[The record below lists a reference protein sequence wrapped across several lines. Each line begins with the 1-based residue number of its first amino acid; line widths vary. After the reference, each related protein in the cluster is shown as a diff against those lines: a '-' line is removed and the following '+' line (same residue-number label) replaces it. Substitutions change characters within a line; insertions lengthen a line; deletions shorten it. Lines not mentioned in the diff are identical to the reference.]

1 LGSIETSL
9 PRRYLTAVFV
19 MLPVAGACLAAEPAA
34 GRAGAKAE
42 PPALWATPP
51 RVPPRLWESFEAGT
65 AWKIPAWSGRSELR
79 VVNSKASEGD
89 RSLRVRLDMSYR
101 SKICLFRA
109 ERLNLSQHRWIVLDA
124 YAGRDVNLRVAFVT
138 GSRLFHY
145 ETPLR
150 RLRRGWNRDIS
161 FDLSSGTFRSSRT
174 DWKHI
179 SRLEL
184 RRIVRQVAIIIDLGR
199 GPRQPMYGPGMLW
212 LDNIRFV
219 SDPAL
224 NLDES
229 PPIVVEL
236 RERAVHPKDGESSGE
251 RGRPDAPA
259 APKREKQ

>member
-1 LGSIETSL
+1 
-9 PRRYLTAVFV
+9 

-42 PPALWATPP
+42 PPALWAAPP

-79 VVNSKASEGD
+79 VVESKASEGD
-89 RSLRVRLDMSYR
+89 RSLSVRLDMSYGW
-101 SKICLFRA
+101 KICLFRA
-109 ERLNLSQHRWIVLDA
+109 EMLNLSHHRWILLDA
-124 YAGRDVNLRVAFVT
+124 YSGRPVNLRVAFVT
-138 GSRLFHY
+138 GSRRFHY

-161 FDLSSGTFRSSRT
+161 FDLSSSTFRSSRT

-179 SRLEL
+179 GRLEL
-184 RRIVRQVAIIIDLGR
+184 RRIVREVAVIIEPGR
-199 GPRQPMYGPGMLW
+199 AFRQARDGVGMLW

-251 RGRPDAPA
+251 AARPA